1 MTTTFADNVVGPQ
14 TTVYSGSLS
23 FHANDFPGGATPN
36 VFGPTIDL
44 TTAYTYS
51 GGSLLIEFRRGIRS
65 GSTTSINTDV
75 DSTVATQAGARW
87 LFNTSSDTAV
97 TGSLSNGGHV
107 FQLTY
112 TPVPEPASAAL
123 AGIAAITLA
132 SRRRTRSA

>member
-1 MTTTFADNVVGPQ
+1 
-14 TTVYSGSLS
+14 LS

-107 FQLTY
+107 FQLSY

-123 AGIAAITLA
+123 AGIAAIALA